1 MKVYFVPSSKTT
13 VVLQMLPPD
22 AIDLL
27 LSVKQKLL
35 LAKHWVLLTINLTST
50 FGFGLTTTGKVN
62 EQLLPFDNLKVNLI
76 VFVPGVLNT
85 KVGVSDVVLL
95 PIPSKSQTMLLAPGE
110 LQVKRIGSPT
120 QAGAEAVK
128 LHCAFA

>member
-1 MKVYFVPSSKTT
+1 VYFVPSSKTT

>member
-1 MKVYFVPSSKTT
+1 
-13 VVLQMLPPD
+13 MLPPD

-35 LAKHWVLLTINLTST
+35 LAKHWVLLTINFTST
-50 FGFGLTTTGKVN
+50 LGFGLTTTGKVN
-62 EQLLPFDNLKVNLI
+62 EQLLPFANLRVNLI
-76 VFVPGVLNT
+76 VFVPAVLNT
-85 KVGVSDVVLL
+85 KVGVRDVVLL